1 MNKLLRAG
9 MALASFAL
17 TSALFADFTLDLGT
31 IGSTQTFTL
40 AVSSPTDSD
49 STFELIDI
57 NDQVVV
63 SGSIQAVYTG
73 VGPENYDYV
82 TSATAHISGV
92 TIGHSGYRNTDI
104 DISGLPTGNYRLKSY
119 TPWGNSST
127 FVQTYGPYYYGST
140 TNFGSVDEYGSS
152 LVFFDMFIY

>member
-1 MNKLLRAG
+1 MNKVLRALVAFG
-9 MALASFAL
+9 LCQL
-17 TSALFADFTLDLGT
+17 TSALRADFTLDLGT
-31 IGSTQTFTL
+31 ITSGQQFTL

-49 STFELIDI
+49 STFEIVDS

-73 VGPENYDYV
+73 AAPENYDYI
-82 TSATAHISGV
+82 TCATPHISGV

-104 DISGLPTGNYRLKSY
+104 DVFGLPTGNYRLKSY

-127 FVQTYGPYYYGST
+127 FVQTYGPYYWGGT